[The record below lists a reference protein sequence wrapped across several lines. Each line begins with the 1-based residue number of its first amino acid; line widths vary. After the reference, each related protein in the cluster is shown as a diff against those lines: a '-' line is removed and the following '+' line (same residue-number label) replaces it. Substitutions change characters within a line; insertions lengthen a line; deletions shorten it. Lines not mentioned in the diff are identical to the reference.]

1 MTTDCCETTRCKM
14 LPEPGL
20 IVSCYMH
27 SMKDCTKSLIDTIWE
42 IDEVKTI
49 RIEGIDNINHA
60 NKLKDIKHKY
70 IIGLIKDKE
79 KELAG
84 LPYISASLDDIKRLC
99 DYSGADMIAI
109 DSRIIG
115 KDGEESVA
123 DLYEQSDLPIMADI
137 AEEIEADIA
146 FNYGASIISTTFTGR
161 AFELASNL
169 SREDRMNVN
178 IEGGLIN
185 YLDVQM
191 AKSTGAKWWTVGRAI
206 HDVKT
211 TVRSFF

>member
-1 MTTDCCETTRCKM
+1 MSR

-42 IDEVKTI
+42 IDEVKTL
-49 RIEGIDNINHA
+49 RIEGIDNINYA
-60 NKLKDIKHKY
+60 KRLKDIKHKY

-79 KELAG
+79 KELAS

-99 DYSGADMIAI
+99 DYSGADMIAV
-109 DSRIIG
+109 DSRG
-115 KDGEESVA
+115 RNRNSTVHDWLVMRN
-123 DLYEQSDLPIMADI
+123 LYRCAQLPIMADI
-137 AEEIEADIA
+137 ELEAEADVALDNGAAIIA
-146 FNYGASIISTTFTGR
+146 TTFLNKG
-161 AFELASNL
+161 FDLAKRL
-169 SREDRMNVN
+169 SKRDIPVN
-178 IEGGLIN
+178 IEGGLVSNNDIKIA
-185 YLDVQM
+185 M
-191 AKSTGAKWWTVGRAI
+191 KTGAKWWTVGRAI